1 MKILSGLVILLLAS
15 SLSARSAQEYLPPD
29 TDPDPGIP
37 TPESVLGWNVGD
49 WHVSHDRLVQYMQTL
64 AAASPRVSIKVIGY
78 THEQRPLLQ
87 LAITSAANQGKL
99 ETLRQRHLDGDGPLV
114 VWLGY
119 SIHGDEPSGS
129 NASMLAA
136 YYLASSRS
144 EFVNELLDNSVVL
157 IDPSFNPDG
166 LNRFASWA
174 NSNAGKMPV
183 TDPVTREHMQA
194 WPRGRTNHYWFDLNR
209 DWLPLVHPESRAR
222 IVEYHRWAPHVLTD
236 HHEQAGFPGFF
247 FQPGVPS
254 RQNPL
259 TPMENLELTRALA
272 QYHSQAMDRAGQPHF
287 TEERYDD
294 FYFGKGSTYP
304 DINGSIGILFEQRAI
319 RGRALSTTNGTET
332 FQMAVANQLRMSLS
346 SLRGSWALRDRLKAY
361 QSGFHDTM
369 LERAQ
374 SRNFS
379 AWIIGDDGDPE
390 RARVLLDV
398 LDLHQVK
405 YQPLA
410 ETVRAGSHEFVPGHA
425 WVIPARQRQF
435 GLLEAMMEQR
445 TRFEDNTFYD
455 VSAWTLPLAHNLP
468 FATLNRIPK
477 SEAAIE
483 SSSGLP
489 PAANSPAWAVRWSQL
504 KTPALLQELLA
515 AEVKVRTAIKPFS
528 TQTKGGLKTFEP
540 GTLVIQAG
548 IQTPDALQRSR
559 EILGNSAMTGLEV
572 HSLDGTMTVAGPD
585 LGSRYFKLI
594 EPINPLIVGGSGTSP
609 YGVGEQ
615 WYLLDQRL
623 QIPVTIVEQ
632 QRLDQINLWDYT
644 HLLLADGEYESI
656 NNGLKKVVTRWVHD
670 GGILVTINR
679 SASWAENLCFESEPD
694 KCEPAEA
701 TIADNEPVAAR
712 AYSDFV
718 DDKAEQVIGG
728 AIVSS
733 VLDLSHPLTFGYRR
747 AELPIFRRGT
757 TVLAPSNNPYST
769 PVRYTSDPLLAGY
782 IGDDRLAAFRGQA
795 AVIAEKQG
803 QGLVVRFANNPVFRG
818 FWRGTEKLFV
828 NALYFGQVIESTE
841 LPEFEP
847 PPKPEILR
855 QQ

>member
-1 MKILSGLVILLLAS
+1 
-15 SLSARSAQEYLPPD
+15 
-29 TDPDPGIP
+29 
-37 TPESVLGWNVGD
+37 
-49 WHVSHDRLVQYMQTL
+49 
-64 AAASPRVSIKVIGY
+64 
-78 THEQRPLLQ
+78 
-87 LAITSAANQGKL
+87 
-99 ETLRQRHLDGDGPLV
+99 
-114 VWLGY
+114 
-119 SIHGDEPSGS
+119 
-129 NASMLAA
+129 
-136 YYLASSRS
+136 
-144 EFVNELLDNSVVL
+144 
-157 IDPSFNPDG
+157 
-166 LNRFASWA
+166 
-174 NSNAGKMPV
+174 
-183 TDPVTREHMQA
+183 
-194 WPRGRTNHYWFDLNR
+194 
-209 DWLPLVHPESRAR
+209 
-222 IVEYHRWAPHVLTD
+222 
-236 HHEQAGFPGFF
+236 
-247 FQPGVPS
+247 
-254 RQNPL
+254 
-259 TPMENLELTRALA
+259 MENLELTRALA

-319 RGRALSTTNGTET
+319 RGQELSTTNGTET

-346 SLRGSWALRDRLKAY
+346 SLQGSWALRDRLKAY

-390 RARVLLDV
+390 RARVLLDM

-504 KTPALLQELLA
+504 KAPALLQELLA

-528 TQTKGGLKTFEP
+528 AQTKGGLKTFEP

-585 LGSRYFKLI
+585 LGSKHFKLI
-594 EPINPLIVGGSGTSP
+594 KPINPLIVGGSGTSS

-615 WYLLDQRL
+615 WFLLDQRL
-623 QIPVTIVEQ
+623 QIPATIVEQ

-656 NNGLKKVVTRWVHD
+656 TNGLKKESRAGSRTAGSW
-670 GGILVTINR
+670 LR
-679 SASWAENLCFESEPD
+679 STVRPVGLKSLCFEVRPGQMR
-694 KCEPAEA
+694 
-701 TIADNEPVAAR
+701 AR
-712 AYSDFV
+712 R
-718 DDKAEQVIGG
+718 
-728 AIVSS
+728 
-733 VLDLSHPLTFGYRR
+733 SH
-747 AELPIFRRGT
+747 
-757 TVLAPSNNPYST
+757 
-769 PVRYTSDPLLAGY
+769 
-782 IGDDRLAAFRGQA
+782 DR
-795 AVIAEKQG
+795 
-803 QGLVVRFANNPVFRG
+803 
-818 FWRGTEKLFV
+818 
-828 NALYFGQVIESTE
+828 
-841 LPEFEP
+841 
-847 PPKPEILR
+847 
-855 QQ
+855 